1 MKKMKL
7 LCICF
12 VCANLLIACANNN
25 HSELNKEEKSTV
37 EAVSGTEEKQQVD
50 MVEGETEE
58 QSESVKSYETLAD
71 MKAVIIDYIENTY
84 TDGSVIYDSDE
95 YNDTTYVGFN
105 GDDMCTTI
113 KKDESGYAL
122 ILYPSMVAV
131 NKNGKPCFG
140 FSYMITY
147 GSASFLDYLFDSD
160 CIFLAEDGTK
170 CSYPIYK
177 IRQYDD
183 SIYFTDMFVTFDE
196 TQREELDSL
205 YEIIQKEGVSM
216 RINQLNINDEYITVD
231 LDEATKKSIKK
242 GIELYYELYDVLY

>member
-12 VCANLLIACANNN
+12 MCANILIACANNN
-25 HSELNKEEKSTV
+25 HSDLNKEEKSTV
-37 EAVSGTEEKQQVD
+37 EAVSETEEKQQVD
-50 MVEGETEE
+50 MIEGETEGE
-58 QSESVKSYETLAD
+58 SESVKSYETLDD
-71 MKAVIIDYIENTY
+71 MKSVIIDYIENTY
-84 TDGSVIYDSDE
+84 TDGSVIYFSDE
-95 YNDTTYVGFN
+95 YNDTVYVGFDD
-105 GDDMCTTI
+105 DDMCTMI
-113 KKDESGYAL
+113 EKDESGYGL

-131 NKNGKPCFG
+131 NNNGKPCFG

-147 GSASFLDYLFDSD
+147 GSATFLDYLFDSD
-160 CIFLAEDGTK
+160 CILLAEDGTRY
-170 CSYPIYK
+170 SYPIYE

-183 SIYFTDMFVTFDE
+183 SIYYTDMCVTFDE

-216 RINQLNINDEYITVD
+216 RINQLNNNDEYITVD
-231 LDEATKKSIKK
+231 LDEATKNSIKK